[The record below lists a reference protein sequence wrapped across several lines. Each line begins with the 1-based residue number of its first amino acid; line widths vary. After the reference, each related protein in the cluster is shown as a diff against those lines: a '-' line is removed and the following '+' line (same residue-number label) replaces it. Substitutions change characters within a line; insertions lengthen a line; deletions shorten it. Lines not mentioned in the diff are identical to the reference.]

1 MVARTLNAVHTPRP
15 AVPDAPQPAPQARRV
30 LVLLFLANLLNF
42 FDRTIP
48 AILNEPIRLEWGLND
63 FQLGIIAAA
72 FTLVYAVA
80 GLPLGRLADRGS
92 RKRIMGWGLVVWSGF
107 TAANAAAW
115 NFGSF
120 LVARMGVGVG
130 EASYAPA
137 ANALIG
143 DLFPAERRSRALGLF
158 MLGLPMGLLLAF
170 FTVGPIVEA
179 FGNWRAPFVVAAVP
193 GLVLAAFLFR
203 IREPERGASEKGR
216 GAGAEIEAPV
226 RQVLS
231 TRTILWIILSG
242 ISINFAAYAGNGFL
256 VPMIQR
262 YFGLDLTAAAV
273 TTGFI
278 VGVTGLIGLTLGG
291 GVADR
296 IYQRSPSG
304 RLVYGALSL
313 VVAAIATAAALAAGA
328 GSVVVFATLFG
339 IGWLA
344 QYAYYTSV
352 YPAIQDVVGPR
363 LRATAIGLYFAGMYL
378 LGGAFGPLV
387 VGGLSD
393 ALAQRAMTADGTL
406 EITDAY
412 RAVGLHDAMYLIPV
426 ALLVTAV
433 FVYAASRSFDADA
446 ARMQRQLET
455 GA

>member
-1 MVARTLNAVHTPRP
+1 MPDPSRTA
-15 AVPDAPQPAPQARRV
+15 APNARRV

-63 FQLGIIAAA
+63 LQLGIIGAA

-92 RKRIMGWGLVVWSGF
+92 RKTIMGWGLVVSSGF

-137 ANALIG
+137 SNALIG
-143 DLFPAERRSRALGLF
+143 DLFPTQQRSRALGLF
-158 MLGLPMGLLLAF
+158 MLGLPLGLLLAF

-179 FGNWRAPFVVAAVP
+179 FGSWRAPFVVAAVP
-193 GLVLAAFLFR
+193 GVILAVFLFR
-203 IREPERGASEKGR
+203 IQEPERGASER
-216 GAGAEIEAPV
+216 VRSAGAEVEAPV
-226 RQVLS
+226 RRVLS

-242 ISINFAAYAGNGFL
+242 ITINFAAYAGNGFL

-262 YFGLDLTAAAV
+262 YFGLELTAAAV

-278 VGVTGLIGLTLGG
+278 VGVTGLIGLTAGG
-291 GVADR
+291 TLADR
-296 IYQRSPSG
+296 IYERSPSG
-304 RLVYGALSL
+304 RLVFGAVSL
-313 VVAAIATAAALAAGA
+313 VVAALATAAGLATGD
-328 GSVVVFATLFG
+328 GSVALFAVLFG
-339 IGWLA
+339 LGWLA
-344 QYAYYTSV
+344 QYSYYTSV
-352 YPAIQDVVGPR
+352 YPAIQDVVAPR
-363 LRATAIGLYFAGMYL
+363 LRATAVALYFAGMYL
-378 LGGAFGPLV
+378 LGGAFGPVV

-393 ALAQRAMTADGTL
+393 ALAQRAMTAGGAF
-406 EITDAY
+406 EMTDAF

-426 ALLVTAV
+426 ALALTAV
-433 FVYAASRSFDADA
+433 FVFLASRSFDADA
-446 ARMQRQLET
+446 ARMERQLEE
-455 GA
+455 GAAAP